1 MEPQPLVVPD
11 VPELAG
17 HPTVFPSQLL
27 PQARSA
33 RIQWSQALPCAALG
47 GAFSLL
53 LVIPLAVLGAGSA
66 LAPFAVFGLAF
77 MAGGAWSVR
86 LYLRKAKD
94 APVTPGAG
102 VQLGAAS
109 GGFGFLFLAVMV
121 VAMVVYRADEMHKLM
136 ADSVPQLVSRG
147 YDAQKMQQMLEL
159 LKAPGGLAFFVASG
173 LFVMFVILVVGSS
186 IGGAWYGAWTRKRGR
201 R

>member
-1 MEPQPLVVPD
+1 M
-11 VPELAG
+11 
-17 HPTVFPSQLL
+17 
-27 PQARSA
+27 
-33 RIQWSQALPCAALG
+33 
-47 GAFSLL
+47 
-53 LVIPLAVLGAGSA
+53 AVLGAGSA

-86 LYLRKAKD
+86 LYLRKVKD

-102 VQLGAAS
+102 VQVGAAS

-121 VAMVVYRADEMHKLM
+121 VAMVVYRADEMRTLM
-136 ADSVPQLVSRG
+136 TDSVPQLVSRG